1 MYLQRKAGVTI
12 CGRYDIVALF
22 ALVGRCVALQECGW
36 VTVALRRFVGGFGP
50 LFGAPK
56 AEQEKS
62 IGAFLRQ
69 CRSRQPAVR
78 TATRVCGILK
88 MALIIEFQMCFGAIL
103 CKNAR
108 QPRVYKAFGTRRKEV

>member
-1 MYLQRKAGVTI
+1 MPGSFKRSR
-12 CGRYDIVALF
+12 GRLSRCRCSPVF
-22 ALVGRCVALQECGW
+22 APVGRFVASQERERVRIAAPEIW
-36 VTVALRRFVGGFGP
+36 SVFGP

-78 TATRVCGILK
+78 TATRVCGILRL
-88 MALIIEFQMCFGAIL
+88 ALIIEFQMCFGAIL

-108 QPRVYKAFGTRRKEV
+108 LPRVYKAFGTRRKEV

>member
-12 CGRYDIVALF
+12 CGRYYIVALF

-56 AEQEKS
+56 ATAGESLWRFIAPLALTAARSADCHGGFRRFE
-62 IGAFLRQ
+62 IDADHAVANMFWRYFL
-69 CRSRQPAVR
+69 
-78 TATRVCGILK
+78 
-88 MALIIEFQMCFGAIL
+88 
-103 CKNAR
+103 
-108 QPRVYKAFGTRRKEV
+108 

>member
-1 MYLQRKAGVTI
+1 M
-12 CGRYDIVALF
+12 F
-22 ALVGRCVALQECGW
+22 ALVGRFVASQERGR
-36 VTVALRRFVGGFGP
+36 VTIAAPEVWSVFGP

-78 TATRVCGILK
+78 TATRVCGILRL
-88 MALIIEFQMCFGAIL
+88 ALIIEFQMCFGAIL

>member
-1 MYLQRKAGVTI
+1 MRCADKCVNYPAFAPVGRFVASQERGRVTI
-12 CGRYDIVALF
+12 AAPEVWS
-22 ALVGRCVALQECGW
+22 V
-36 VTVALRRFVGGFGP
+36 FGP

-69 CRSRQPAVR
+69 RRSQQPAVR
-78 TATRVCGILK
+78 TATGVHGVLK
-88 MALIIEFQMCFGAIL
+88 MTLIIEFQMCFGAIL

>member
-1 MYLQRKAGVTI
+1 MAPEIWSV
-12 CGRYDIVALF
+12 
-22 ALVGRCVALQECGW
+22 
-36 VTVALRRFVGGFGP
+36 FGP

-78 TATRVCGILK
+78 TATRGCGILK
-88 MALIIEFQMCFGAIL
+88 MVLILRPRICFDAIL
-103 CKNAR
+103 CKNTR

>member
-1 MYLQRKAGVTI
+1 MDK
-12 CGRYDIVALF
+12 GRYSIIFSSLTGNTKKLADTI
-22 ALVGRCVALQECGW
+22 R
-36 VTVALRRFVGGFGP
+36 TVLPAEDCDY
-50 LFGAPK
+50 FGAPK

-78 TATRVCGILK
+78 TATRGCGVLK

-108 QPRVYKAFGTRRKEV
+108 QPRVY

>member
-1 MYLQRKAGVTI
+1 MPDSFKRSR
-12 CGRYDIVALF
+12 GRLHRYKCSPVF
-22 ALVGRCVALQECGW
+22 APVGRFVASQGRGRVRIAAPEVW
-36 VTVALRRFVGGFGP
+36 SVFGP

-78 TATRVCGILK
+78 TATRVCGVLK

>member
-1 MYLQRKAGVTI
+1 MDKKKYSIIFSSLTGNTKKLADTI
-12 CGRYDIVALF
+12 RAVLPAEDCDY
-22 ALVGRCVALQECGW
+22 
-36 VTVALRRFVGGFGP
+36 
-50 LFGAPK
+50 FGAPK

-78 TATRVCGILK
+78 TATRVCDILRL
-88 MALIIEFQMCFGAIL
+88 ALIIKFQMCFGAIL